1 MVMIPRIPLLSAL
14 FTAARRRHDN
24 RIPLHMID
32 EPPHRVRLASGL
44 FRNWR
49 RAVGWPLLAVFF
61 ITPWLSWQGK
71 PAVFFDLNAQQF
83 HIGGWLLWS
92 EDLLL
97 LSGLLIGSAFALFFV
112 AMYAGRLWCGFS
124 CPQTVWT
131 FMFIWLEEKIEGS
144 RQMRRKLDQGKGTR
158 QQKVRRALKF
168 VAWGLL
174 SLATA
179 ITIIAYFYPL
189 AQWWSDVI
197 QGDISSV
204 AMFWLILISTLTFLN
219 AGWLRESVC
228 THMCPYSRFQ
238 SVMFDNQTRTVRY
251 DSARGEP
258 RGKHNPGNTNSG
270 GDCIDCGLC
279 VQVCPTNID
288 IRDGLQIACIDC
300 GACIDACDKV
310 MLQTGRA
317 TGLITYQPE
326 QQLSP
331 LQRWRL
337 WGYGALALS
346 AFAVIL
352 VTTLQQPPLSAS
364 LERDRLALYQLT
376 PDDTLI
382 NRYTLKLH
390 NRSQDAM
397 QLTVYDQQQI
407 LLHTTLSAGQRAAH
421 SLDIERTTDTPSQA
435 LELRIEDQRSG
446 YQQELPARFTNPRVR
461 TASLAANN

>member
-1 MVMIPRIPLLSAL
+1 MIPRIPLLSAL
-14 FTAARRRHDN
+14 LASTRRHNSN
-24 RIPLHMID
+24 RIPLHVVD
-32 EPPHRVRLASGL
+32 EPPHRVRLTNGL
-44 FRNWR
+44 FRLWR
-49 RAVGWPLLAVFF
+49 RVIGWPLLALFF

-97 LSGLLIGSAFALFFV
+97 LSGLLIGGAFALFFV
-112 AMYAGRLWCGFS
+112 SMYAGRLWCGFS

-131 FMFIWLEEKIEGS
+131 FMFIWLEEQIEGS

-168 VAWGLL
+168 VVWGLL

-179 ITIIAYFYPL
+179 ITMIAYFYPL
-189 AQWWSDVI
+189 AQWWADVI

-204 AMFWLILISTLTFLN
+204 ATFWLILISTLTFLN

-251 DSARGEP
+251 DTGRGEP
-258 RGKHNPGNTNSG
+258 RGKHNPDNTSA

-310 MLQTGRA
+310 MRQIGRA

-337 WGYGALALS
+337 WGYGVLAAT
-346 AFAVIL
+346 AFIV
-352 VTTLQQPPLSAS
+352 VTLNTLLQPPLHAS
-364 LERDRLALYQLT
+364 LERDRLTLYQLT

-390 NRSQDAM
+390 NRSHRDM
-397 QLTVYDQQQI
+397 QLTVYDQQHAV
-407 LLHTTLSAGQRAAH
+407 LHTTLSAGQRAAH
-421 SLDIERTTDTPSQA
+421 SLDIERTTDTPAQTLA
-435 LELRIEDQRSG
+435 LRIEDQHTG
-446 YQQELPARFTNPRVR
+446 YQQELPLHFINPAVRGARI
-461 TASLAANN
+461 AARE